1 MKCFRETSAYKKT
14 LFIQTDTKGYNNIPT
29 WAELFF
35 VAGQRLALMAESTSD
50 SLVVGFSL
58 PSKSYAVLFFLLGYE
73 TWKAENAFNKQGR
86 EDKAYF
92 EGLSKCTPDE
102 ALLILLNQRW
112 KRCWF
117 KGTEKVA
124 GEELIKVDV
133 PGTGRNRHCK
143 YISMQNIFT
152 LRKAVDPER
161 EVAANQI
168 GFEMTGYET
177 LLKYYNKGE
186 NEILRLQ
193 IKNKYSFIVI
203 GNILSIQNE
212 IKKGEIF
219 FNSDERATPLSFQ
232 DIIRFKNFM
241 TDFDLYRGVVLST
254 KESKEA
260 DCHTSDTVIYDG
272 SLSYVNRQG
281 DIQSKLEIVFL
292 DRTEPQFSNACSELM
307 TRYYDRND
315 ELNLFDKVPASIEVI
330 AFKE

>member
-1 MKCFRETSAYKKT
+1 
-14 LFIQTDTKGYNNIPT
+14 
-29 WAELFF
+29 
-35 VAGQRLALMAESTSD
+35 
-50 SLVVGFSL
+50 
-58 PSKSYAVLFFLLGYE
+58 
-73 TWKAENAFNKQGR
+73 
-86 EDKAYF
+86 
-92 EGLSKCTPDE
+92 
-102 ALLILLNQRW
+102 
-112 KRCWF
+112 
-117 KGTEKVA
+117 
-124 GEELIKVDV
+124 
-133 PGTGRNRHCK
+133 
-143 YISMQNIFT
+143 MQNIFT